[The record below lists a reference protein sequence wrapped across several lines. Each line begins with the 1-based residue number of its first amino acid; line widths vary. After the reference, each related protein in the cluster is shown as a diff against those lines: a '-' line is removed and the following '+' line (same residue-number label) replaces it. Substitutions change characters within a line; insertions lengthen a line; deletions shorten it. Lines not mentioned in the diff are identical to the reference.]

1 MIAIVESTGMVV
13 ELSAVVSTD
22 IELSTSIAT
31 TSDGDDPH
39 EATTKSMETVKPG
52 RRNFDRRDSTTKD

>member
-1 MIAIVESTGMVV
+1 MTPIVDVTDVVDEVTSVLST
-13 ELSAVVSTD
+13 E

-39 EATTKSMETVKPG
+39 DARTKNIEVARLGPS
-52 RRNFDRRDSTTKD
+52 N

>member
-1 MIAIVESTGMVV
+1 MDSVF
-13 ELSAVVSTD
+13 STD

-39 EATTKSMETVKPG
+39 EATTKSMETAKPG
-52 RRNFDRRDSTTKD
+52 RSNFDRWDSTARD